1 MVLRYFGIRVTDLDG
16 SLRFYTEL
24 LGLKKVRA
32 GRMRHGGR
40 WVLLQDP
47 RSRQRLELNW
57 YPPDS
62 PYSVPYVPGEGLD
75 HIGFRV
81 SDARS
86 VYKKLRREGVP
97 SALAPEDRN
106 GVRGIFY
113 LEDPD
118 GNWIEFY
125 S

>member
-1 MVLRYFGIRVTDLDG
+1 MVLRYFGVRVTELDR

-24 LGLKKVRA
+24 LGLRKVRA
-32 GRMRHGGR
+32 GKMSHGGR

-62 PYSVPYVPGEGLD
+62 AYSVPYVPGEGLD

-86 VYKKLRREGVP
+86 VYKKLLGKGVP
-97 SALAPEDRN
+97 SALSPEDKN
-106 GVRGIFY
+106 GVKGVFY
-113 LEDPD
+113 VKDPD
-118 GNWIEFY
+118 GNWVEFF